1 MVADEALFFES
12 SGVRVFDWAGLS
24 CAFVGGCDP
33 DPSAADWAA

>member
-12 SGVRVFDWAGLS
+12 SGVRFLMGWFS

-33 DPSAADWAA
+33 DASAADWAA